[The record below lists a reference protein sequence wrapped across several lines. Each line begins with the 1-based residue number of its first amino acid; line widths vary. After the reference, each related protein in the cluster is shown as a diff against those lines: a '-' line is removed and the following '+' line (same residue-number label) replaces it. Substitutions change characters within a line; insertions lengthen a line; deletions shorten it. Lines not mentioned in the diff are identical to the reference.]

1 MLLLA
6 GALLALSGLGV
17 DSGVGSLVPWLAL
30 AGLAIGLV
38 TTPPTTAALTSTDA
52 VGYGTIAG
60 VFSTFRLTRAGARGR
75 DHGAILA
82 AFGPGAAFARGFDSR
97 HHAAFVDGLSTALT
111 VNVAIALFTAVL
123 AALMMRRRSII
134 EDPALDDR

>member
-1 MLLLA
+1 M
-6 GALLALSGLGV
+6 
-17 DSGVGSLVPWLAL
+17 
-30 AGLAIGLV
+30 
-38 TTPPTTAALTSTDA
+38 
-52 VGYGTIAG
+52 
-60 VFSTFRLTRAGARGR
+60 
-75 DHGAILA
+75 LA